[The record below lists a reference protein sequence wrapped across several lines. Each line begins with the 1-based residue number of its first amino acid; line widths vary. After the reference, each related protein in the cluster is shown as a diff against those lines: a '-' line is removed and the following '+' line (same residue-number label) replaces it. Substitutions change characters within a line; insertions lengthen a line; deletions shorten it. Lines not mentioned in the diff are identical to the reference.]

1 MAETTSNGPVPS
13 KHIFIHQISDQ
24 ELNAKVRF
32 LSCVVDYDHKTGRL
46 VVEHDYTRG
55 TSKKS
60 LTKAIVDIN
69 MVLEGM
75 NLDLL
80 QPGSWIN
87 VIGYVRSRS
96 MPTARRSSTSRRKA
110 MVELPEIQAVLVWSA
125 GAVQVDKYE
134 KTMEEH
140 LASMDTRR

>member
-32 LSCVVDYDHKTGRL
+32 LSCVVDYDHKMGRL
-46 VVEHDYTRG
+46 VVEHDYPRVAS
-55 TSKKS
+55 SKP

-110 MVELPEIQAVLVWSA
+110 MVELPEIQAVLIWSA